1 MKQEKYAVDIDN
13 TTQIYEFVSVG
24 SKGSFQK
31 LVQYTPL
38 DENGTFFNLG
48 FGDKDPVS
56 GKVNDLTVTDNGDT
70 QKVLATVADTVLH
83 FTARYPDVW
92 VFATGSTPARTR
104 LYRMGITNHLNEIE
118 SQFEVLGLT
127 NDGWQSFEIGMNYEA
142 FLVKRK
148 S

>member
-1 MKQEKYAVDIDN
+1 MNQEKYAVDIDN
-13 TTQIYEFVSVG
+13 TTQVYEFVSIG
-24 SKGSFQK
+24 SKGAIQK

-38 DENGTFFNLG
+38 DDNRVFFNLG

-56 GKVNDLTVTDNGDT
+56 EKLNDLTVTNNGDT
-70 QKVLATVADTVLH
+70 QKILATVADTVLH

-118 SQFEVLGLT
+118 NKFEVLGLT
-127 NDGWQSFEIGMNYEA
+127 NDGWQSFETGINYEA